1 MSESDGDLSDFYA
14 VLDQL
19 MRASR
24 VISGVIAESIA
35 NVEDEVT
42 LPQLR
47 TLVLV
52 ATRPRINAA
61 GVAEALAIHAS
72 NATRLI
78 DRLVQAGYLQRSDSP
93 ADRRH
98 LHLSLTTAG
107 TDLVEEVM
115 EHRRRRYERILHRMT
130 AADRRRL
137 AAALETFSFCAE
149 EPDESEFVT

>member
-1 MSESDGDLSDFYA
+1 MSEPDGDLSDFYE

-52 ATRPRINAA
+52 ATRPGISATD
-61 GVAEALAIHAS
+61 VAQALDVHAS

-78 DRLVQAGYLQRSDSP
+78 DRLVQGGYLHRSDSA
-93 ADRRH
+93 ADRRR
-98 LHLSLTTAG
+98 LQLALTSAG
-107 TDLVEEVM
+107 SDLVEEVM
-115 EHRRRRYERILHRMT
+115 EHRRRCYERILRRMT

-137 AAALETFSFCAE
+137 AAALESFSVSAE
-149 EPDESEFVT
+149 EPDEAGFTT